1 MTLRRQLL
9 VVYVNIVTHLFD
21 PVTLGHLVDFG
32 ERGSSEVAVPGEVL
46 ESDALGSAAHVI
58 GLLFDSHEATVSM
71 VFIF

>member
-21 PVTLGHLVDFG
+21 PVTLGYLVDFG
-32 ERGSSEVAVPGEVL
+32 ERGRSEVAVRGEVL